1 MTVRRLSTVLAGVVI
16 TTVIT
21 HVVWSYGVALVL
33 ERTYRHRI
41 MDLRRWSGRDQSASA
56 QRELLARFLDL
67 EVRRAN
73 RPTVVF
79 LGSSFSFGYPWQE
92 RVILSRRYS
101 ELRPD
106 QTVLNASVT
115 GGGLPLVH
123 NWAICA
129 ARRQQL
135 LLDAAVIE
143 IPVINTVAS
152 LLREFEGQGGIT
164 PLESCSEPPVSGR
177 GYLPFV
183 LKQPL
188 GLGWVRFVWDVEA
201 YEKPDEPIVVIPV
214 PAGYFVSRENFS
226 RIKGAYQSQIIATL
240 TQAKTVAKR
249 VYAFPSPV
257 YLPALDEIEED
268 AGAIQEQLSATLDS
282 CRAVPGVECLDP
294 DAFYRMKE
302 AYYNI
307 THLNQHG
314 HDAMARW
321 LAEKVSR

>member
-1 MTVRRLSTVLAGVVI
+1 MRRRHWSWFVGVTAGMALVA
-16 TTVIT
+16 
-21 HVVWSYGVALVL
+21 HLLWSSGVALAL
-33 ERTYRHRI
+33 QRSYPHRI
-41 MDLRRWSGRDQSASA
+41 VDLRRWPVPQRDSPA
-56 QRELLARFLDL
+56 QRELLARFLDV
-67 EVRRAN
+67 EVRRAT
-73 RPTVVF
+73 RPTVAF
-79 LGSSFSFGYPWQE
+79 LGSSFTFGYPWQE

-115 GGGLPLVH
+115 GGGLSLIH
-123 NWAICA
+123 DWAICA

-135 LLDAAVIE
+135 VLDAAVIE
-143 IPVINTVAS
+143 IPVVNTVAS
-152 LLREFEGQGGIT
+152 LLRDHEGPDGIA
-164 PLESCSEPPVSGR
+164 PLASCSEPAVSGR

-188 GLGWVRFVWDVEA
+188 GLGWVRFLWDVEA
-201 YEKPDEPIVVIPV
+201 YEKPDHPIIVIPV

-268 AGAIQEQLSATLDS
+268 SGAIRQQLSATLDT
-282 CRAVPGVECLDP
+282 CRTVPGVECLDP
-294 DAFYRMKE
+294 EPFYSMKE
-302 AYYNI
+302 AYHNI
-307 THLNQHG
+307 THFNQQG
-314 HDAMARW
+314 HEAMARW
-321 LAEKVSR
+321 LAAKVGR